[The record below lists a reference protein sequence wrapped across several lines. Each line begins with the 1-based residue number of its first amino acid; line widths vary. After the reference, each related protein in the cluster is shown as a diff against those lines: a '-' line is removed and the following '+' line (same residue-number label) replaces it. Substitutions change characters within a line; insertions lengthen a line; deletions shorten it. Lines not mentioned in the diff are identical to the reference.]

1 MWHGGAWVHTGSM
14 LRVFDLD
21 LFPTRFSLEC
31 HQLSTTISKLVI
43 EISSSWFLVVSILF
57 FNLWMFWSKPVF
69 YPCFIH
75 VLWGDEHHI
84 CHTSIDKPAIF
95 GAPGTN
101 RLDAAHIH
109 RTDPEMESRSAKK
122 KKFDEEAAIRSWKQ
136 IPSGKH
142 AKSYWKLPCIVD
154 FPIKNGDFP

>member
-21 LFPTRFSLEC
+21 LFPTRFFLEC
-31 HQLSTTISKLVI
+31 HQLSTTSSKLVI

-122 KKFDEEAAIRSWKQ
+122 KKFDEEAAPYEAENRYPLVNIQKA
-136 IPSGKH
+136 IENCH
-142 AKSYWKLPCIVD
+142 V
-154 FPIKNGDFP
+154 